1 MRFRAERDALV
12 EAMSI
17 AGRAAATRGGALPA
31 LSGIRME
38 LAGDRLHLAG
48 SDLDLTVQVEM
59 GVNGAEPGV
68 CVVPAR
74 LATDIV
80 RALEPG
86 GVTVSVEGGEA
97 TIASGRSQ
105 FTVRVLPA
113 EEFLRLPQVAGDAV
127 NLDAPSLVGALHQV
141 VRAASKDDARPI
153 LTGVLFE
160 AEASG
165 QGGPTANANAATGLR
180 LVSTDSYRLAL
191 RDLPGTSLLA
201 EGQHVLVP
209 SRALGELARVLSGAD
224 HVALRL
230 GSDEASFSVGPEGGT
245 TVRLTTRLLEGEFP
259 NYRQLIPPH
268 YPNRLTVA
276 KTPFLDA
283 VRRVKLLARDA
294 APVRLS
300 LRADAVELSAITQ
313 DVGQA
318 REDVEA
324 KYEGAE
330 MVVAFNPEFLID
342 GVEACAGDEVVLETL
357 DALKPATV
365 RPVEGTDYLY
375 LLMPVRVS

>member
-1 MRFRAERDALV
+1 MKFRAERDALV
-12 EAMSI
+12 DAM
-17 AGRAAATRGGALPA
+17 ATAARAAATRGGALPA

-38 LAGDRLHLAG
+38 APASGDHLHLAG
-48 SDLDLTVQVEM
+48 SDLDLTVQVELA
-59 GVNGAEPGV
+59 VTVQEPGV

-80 RALEPG
+80 RALEAG
-86 GVTVSVEGGEA
+86 AVQFAVDGSEA
-97 TIASGRSQ
+97 SISSGRSQ
-105 FTVRVLPA
+105 FAVRVLPA
-113 EEFLRLPQVAGDAV
+113 EEFLKLPQPSGDAV
-127 NLDAPSLVGALHQV
+127 SLDASNLVSALHQV
-141 VRAASKDDARPI
+141 VPAASKDDARPI

-160 AEASG
+160 AES
-165 QGGPTANANAATGLR
+165 QGLR

-209 SRALGELARVLSGAD
+209 SRALGELARLLSGAQQVD
-224 HVALRL
+224 LRL
-230 GSDEASFSVGPEGGT
+230 GTDEASFDVG

-276 KTPFLDA
+276 KEPFLDA

-294 APVRLS
+294 APVRLALGAES
-300 LRADAVELSAITQ
+300 IELSAITQ

-330 MVVAFNPEFLID
+330 MVVAFNPEFLIN
-342 GVEACAGDEVVLETL
+342 GIEACPGDEVRLETL

-365 RPVEGTDYLY
+365 RPTEGTDYLY